1 MKANPA
7 TAPNVL
13 VWRLTGA
20 PAASGLTVGME
31 FTGNDDTGTQI
42 RSFANGTLRAK
53 PGAAVGTYTFV
64 AFARNSATGCE
75 GPVSGTYTLTK
86 NPSPAAIT
94 PIISDVTFC
103 ADAPDLQREVRAT
116 VPTSPVVL
124 VWEVVSAPAASGLSA
139 GTQFTGNDN
148 SGTQLR
154 SFAGGALRA
163 KPGAAVGTYMVEAF
177 GRNTTTGCE
186 GPRTTF
192 TLTKNALPTE
202 TITADGLM
210 TVEFCPESPDLQ
222 RQVKA
227 NPATAPNVLVWRL
240 TGAPAASGLTVGME
254 FTGNDDTGTQIRS
267 FANGALRAKP
277 GAAVGTYTFVAFA
290 RNSATGCEGPVS
302 GTYTLTKNPSPAA
315 ITPII
320 SDVTFCADAPD
331 LQREVRATVPASP
344 VVLVWEV
351 VSAPAASG
359 LSAGTQF
366 TGNDNLGTQLRSF
379 AGGALRAKPGA
390 AVGTYMV
397 EAFGRN
403 TTTGCEGPRTTFTLT
418 KNALPTETIT
428 ADGLM
433 TVEFCPESPDLQ
445 RQVKAN
451 PATAPNVLV
460 WRLTGA
466 PAASGLTVGMEFTGN
481 DDTGTQIRSFANGAL
496 RAKPGAAVGTYMFV
510 AFARNS
516 ATGCEGPVSGTY
528 TLTKNP
534 SPAAIVAVG
543 GVTDVEFCDGA
554 VADDRKLRAE
564 APTAS
569 GVVLVWKVVSV
580 PAGSS
585 LTNMS
590 EFMGNSANQSDEVR
604 SEVNGTNAALL
615 ARNNFLTGTYTFEAF
630 GRNTTTGCEGP
641 RTTFTLTKNA
651 VPAAIQ
657 PNNVADNSFCGE
669 APDNQRQVRATTPA
683 APVELVWEV
692 VSAPMA
698 AGLAPGTEFTGND
711 NTTSTQVRS
720 FDNGT
725 LRIKPGAAFGTYTFT
740 AFGRNTTTG
749 CEGPGTTFTLTK
761 NEVPAAI
768 QPNNVAD
775 NSFCGEAP
783 DNQRQVRATT
793 PAAPVELVW
802 EVVSAPMAAGLAPGT
817 EFTGNDNT
825 TSTQVRSFDNGTLRI
840 KPGAAIGTYIF
851 TAFGRNTT
859 TGCEGPGTTFTLT
872 KNALPADFAPA
883 IGSNDVTFCSTDPDL
898 QRQVKAGL
906 PTAANEIL
914 VWRVVSVP
922 GTSNLTVGQEFLV
935 GDNSGNEVR
944 TFTDGVLRIKPGA
957 EFGTYEFVAFY
968 RNSVTGCNGPVN
980 KPYSLTRQDC
990 SVYSRMDGSQDDVT
1004 LPRTEMDVAPA
1015 MDETTA
1021 IATEG
1026 ALESGFGRTDLRY
1039 ELEVGPN
1046 PFQDRFTFKLSLQAP
1061 GRVSAELIGMDG
1073 RVVQRILTD
1082 EQLPA
1087 GTHTELVDAPRLT
1100 AGTYLLRISVDGE
1113 PLFMERLISLR

>member
-13 VWRLTGA
+13 VWRLTSA

-31 FTGNDDTGTQI
+31 FTGNNDLGTQI
-42 RSFANGTLRAK
+42 RSFANGALRAK

-64 AFARNSATGCE
+64 AFARNSVTGCE

-148 SGTQLR
+148 LGTQLR
-154 SFAGGALRA
+154 SFDGGALRA
-163 KPGAAVGTYMVEAF
+163 KPGAAVGTYTVEAF

-186 GPRTTF
+186 GPR
-192 TLTKNALPTE
+192 
-202 TITADGLM
+202 
-210 TVEFCPESPDLQ
+210 
-222 RQVKA
+222 
-227 NPATAPNVLVWRL
+227 
-240 TGAPAASGLTVGME
+240 
-254 FTGNDDTGTQIRS
+254 
-267 FANGALRAKP
+267 
-277 GAAVGTYTFVAFA
+277 
-290 RNSATGCEGPVS
+290 
-302 GTYTLTKNPSPAA
+302 
-315 ITPII
+315 
-320 SDVTFCADAPD
+320 
-331 LQREVRATVPASP
+331 
-344 VVLVWEV
+344 
-351 VSAPAASG
+351 
-359 LSAGTQF
+359 
-366 TGNDNLGTQLRSF
+366 
-379 AGGALRAKPGA
+379 
-390 AVGTYMV
+390 
-397 EAFGRN
+397 
-403 TTTGCEGPRTTFTLT
+403 
-418 KNALPTETIT
+418 
-428 ADGLM
+428 
-433 TVEFCPESPDLQ
+433 
-445 RQVKAN
+445 
-451 PATAPNVLV
+451 
-460 WRLTGA
+460 
-466 PAASGLTVGMEFTGN
+466 
-481 DDTGTQIRSFANGAL
+481 
-496 RAKPGAAVGTYMFV
+496 
-510 AFARNS
+510 
-516 ATGCEGPVSGTY
+516 
-528 TLTKNP
+528 
-534 SPAAIVAVG
+534 
-543 GVTDVEFCDGA
+543 
-554 VADDRKLRAE
+554 
-564 APTAS
+564 
-569 GVVLVWKVVSV
+569 
-580 PAGSS
+580 
-585 LTNMS
+585 
-590 EFMGNSANQSDEVR
+590 
-604 SEVNGTNAALL
+604 
-615 ARNNFLTGTYTFEAF
+615 
-630 GRNTTTGCEGP
+630 
-641 RTTFTLTKNA
+641 
-651 VPAAIQ
+651 
-657 PNNVADNSFCGE
+657 
-669 APDNQRQVRATTPA
+669 
-683 APVELVWEV
+683 
-692 VSAPMA
+692 
-698 AGLAPGTEFTGND
+698 
-711 NTTSTQVRS
+711 
-720 FDNGT
+720 
-725 LRIKPGAAFGTYTFT
+725 
-740 AFGRNTTTG
+740 
-749 CEGPGTTFTLTK
+749 
-761 NEVPAAI
+761 
-768 QPNNVAD
+768 
-775 NSFCGEAP
+775 
-783 DNQRQVRATT
+783 
-793 PAAPVELVW
+793 
-802 EVVSAPMAAGLAPGT
+802 
-817 EFTGNDNT
+817 
-825 TSTQVRSFDNGTLRI
+825 
-840 KPGAAIGTYIF
+840 
-851 TAFGRNTT
+851 
-859 TGCEGPGTTFTLT
+859 TTFTLT

-935 GDNSGNEVR
+935 GDNSDNEVR

-1004 LPRTEMDVAPA
+1004 LLQTEMDVAPA